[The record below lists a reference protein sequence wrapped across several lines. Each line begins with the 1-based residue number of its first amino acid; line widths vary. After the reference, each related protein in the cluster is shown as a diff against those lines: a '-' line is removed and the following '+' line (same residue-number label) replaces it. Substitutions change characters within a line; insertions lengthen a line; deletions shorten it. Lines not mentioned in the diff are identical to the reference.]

1 MKEKLNLFIKNLII
15 FTLIAGIAE
24 WAFSYF
30 VEVKWFSKSWPFV
43 VLFFMAFTLLMHR
56 YLLVSTEGNPK
67 RFVFSFML
75 ITTVKI
81 LLYLAIMLIYVLFN
95 RPDAIGFIVAFFINY
110 FLFTA
115 FELNT
120 VIKLFPTSKS

>member
-81 LLYLAIMLIYVLFN
+81 LLYLAIILIYVLFN
-95 RPDAIGFIVAFFINY
+95 RSDAIGFIVAFFINY

>member
-1 MKEKLNLFIKNLII
+1 MKEKLKKFLNNLLI
-15 FTLIAGIAE
+15 FTLIAGILQ
-24 WAFSYF
+24 FVLSTQ
-30 VEVKWFSKSWPFV
+30 VEVRWFSRSWPFV
-43 VLFFMAFTLLMHR
+43 VLFFMTFTLLMHR

-95 RPDAIGFIVAFFINY
+95 RPDAIGFIIAFFVNY

-120 VIKLFPTSKS
+120 VIKLFPSSKS